1 MNTIATQFGE
11 VTLLAP
17 PPGLVQA
24 IRDFLPFGLIHNVP
38 PEQGAIYGLVMQ
50 CGKLE
55 LLGVRQQPE
64 DASYEQCLRAQE
76 DNNILIA
83 HSLAGYLKA
92 GFTGLFLPCTY
103 LVAKKPPLFQSSIAY
118 FGYPSPHAPSDP
130 FACVLLFAAALF
142 SKVRHEKPGIYP
154 MV

>member
-1 MNTIATQFGE
+1 MS
-11 VTLLAP
+11 L
-17 PPGLVQA
+17 
-24 IRDFLPFGLIHNVP
+24 R
-38 PEQGAIYGLVMQ
+38 EQGADYGLVMQ

-92 GFTGLFLPCTY
+92 GFAGLFLPCTY
-103 LVAKKPPLFQSSIAY
+103 LVAKNPPLFQSGIAY

-130 FACVLLFAAALF
+130 FACVLLFAAAPF